1 MGENI
6 PNKSI
11 VDGHEELGQIV
22 KNIPRSDGLGPQ

>member
-11 VDGHEELGQIV
+11 VDGPEELGQIV